1 MRMKAVVVTR
11 YGEPEVMEFREMPV
25 PVPGP
30 REILVRVRGIGLNF
44 ADIFGRF
51 GVYPGTPRPPFIPGL
66 EFSGDV
72 AAVGKE
78 VTRFRGGERV
88 MGYCRWGSH
97 AEYVALKEDY
107 ATVMPEGMTYETGAA
122 FLATSVSAWHGM
134 VRLANTRRGENLLVH
149 AAAGGVGL
157 AAVQIGKHLGAEVF
171 ATAGSDEK
179 VRLARE
185 NGADHVINYTRD
197 DFAAEVERITGGYGV
212 DVVMDSVGGEVYRK
226 SWNLLAQMG
235 RYVLYG
241 VSAVTGPGSLS
252 KVKALAVY
260 AQMKP
265 IFVPGL
271 MSANKGLFGFNL
283 GTLRG
288 KEAYFREA
296 TDAVLALFGA
306 KVLRP
311 LVGRIFPFEKIVE
324 AHHVLQ
330 TRQSMGKVV
339 VTVG

>member
-1 MRMKAVVVTR
+1 MKAVVVTR
-11 YGEPEVMEFREMPV
+11 YGEPEVMEFRDMPV
-25 PVPGP
+25 PTPGP
-30 REILVRVRGIGLNF
+30 RQVLARVRGIGLNF

-51 GVYPGTPRPPFIPGL
+51 GVYPGTPPPPFIPGL

-72 AAVGKE
+72 AAVGPE
-78 VTRFRGGERV
+78 VTRFKGGERV

-97 AEYVALKEDY
+97 AEYVVLGEDY
-107 ATVMPEGMTYETGAA
+107 ATPLPDGMSYETGAA
-122 FLATSVSAWHGM
+122 FLATSVSAWHGI
-134 VRLANTRRGENLLVH
+134 VRLANTRREEKLLVH

-171 ATAGSDEK
+171 ATAGNDEK
-179 VRLARE
+179 VRLARA
-185 NGADHVINYTRD
+185 NGADHVINYTSE
-197 DFAAEVERITGGYGV
+197 DFAAEITRITRGYGL

-226 SWNLLAQMG
+226 GWNLLAQMG

-252 KVKALAVY
+252 RVKALTVY

-265 IFVPGL
+265 VFVPGL
-271 MSANKGLFGFNL
+271 MSANKGIFGFNL

-296 TDAVLALFGA
+296 TGAVLGLFGDG
-306 KVLRP
+306 VLKP
-311 LVGRIFPFEKIVE
+311 LIGRVYPFEQIVE
-324 AHHVLQ
+324 AHHMLQ
-330 TRQSMGKVV
+330 TRQTVGKVV